1 MGKKHITAQRVEG
14 LHGVSVCCVC
24 LSACVCGRW
33 GRYALNS
40 SAERRETQEPV
51 NNSSNSILFL
61 HDCSP
66 ALPSSTSEYNSR
78 MWRRTCQKLLV
89 RNKAWPVLFRC
100 VLMFFLCV
108 CVSAHIQTHMHV
120 HIHGF
125 VCLLKT
131 YIDMPL
137 CTLEELSV
145 DLVVSPCPYC
155 PWRDPKVIPV

>member
-89 RNKAWPVLFRC
+89 RNKVWPVHFRC
-100 VLMFFLCV
+100 VRLFVCV
-108 CVSAHIQTHMHV
+108 CEHTCMNMCIQYAIAIALIITEV
-120 HIHGF
+120 LE
-125 VCLLKT
+125 LLAKASCNIT
-131 YIDMPL
+131 FGYIGKDRP
-137 CTLEELSV
+137 
-145 DLVVSPCPYC
+145 
-155 PWRDPKVIPV
+155 I

>member
-1 MGKKHITAQRVEG
+1 MGKKHITAQRVEEP
-14 LHGVSVCCVC
+14 HGVSVCCVC

-78 MWRRTCQKLLV
+78 MWRRTCQKLLL
-89 RNKAWPVLFRC
+89 RNKVWPVHFRC
-100 VLMFFLCV
+100 VHMFMCLCV
-108 CVSAHIQTHMHV
+108 CERTRVYMCTYMVLCVPQLTLKDR
-120 HIHGF
+120 F
-125 VCLLKT
+125 TFEVCRKENTDEGLLQ
-131 YIDMPL
+131 L
-137 CTLEELSV
+137 FLLST
-145 DLVVSPCPYC
+145 
-155 PWRDPKVIPV
+155 

>member
-14 LHGVSVCCVC
+14 LHGVSVCRVC
-24 LSACVCGRW
+24 LSACVCGRR

-89 RNKAWPVLFRC
+89 RNKVWPVRCRRVRLFVYVR
-100 VLMFFLCV
+100 VTE
-108 CVSAHIQTHMHV
+108 HTHMY
-120 HIHGF
+120 
-125 VCLLKT
+125 VCRSCFFIFIFKIRYLY
-131 YIDMPL
+131 YIDIWTRFCWAVFISASKL
-137 CTLEELSV
+137 RNRT
-145 DLVVSPCPYC
+145 
-155 PWRDPKVIPV
+155 

>member
-1 MGKKHITAQRVEG
+1 MGKKHITAQRVEE

-66 ALPSSTSEYNSR
+66 TLPSSTSEYNSR
-78 MWRRTCQKLLV
+78 MWKRTCQKLLV
-89 RNKAWPVLFRC
+89 RNKVWPVYFRC
-100 VLMFFLCV
+100 RTYTCIWVRAYVWFCLSLNPVLKD
-108 CVSAHIQTHMHV
+108 
-120 HIHGF
+120 G
-125 VCLLKT
+125 
-131 YIDMPL
+131 MPL
-137 CTLEELSV
+137 STLEESLFV
-145 DLVVSPCPYC
+145 TPVYTPFVKPCQ
-155 PWRDPKVIPV
+155 RGTK